1 MSESI
6 NSSSGSN
13 QFYDE
18 FLGLREANV
27 QLRSRI
33 RTKVEEMIEFNKKT
47 TTSKDEL
54 IASITCIGQCID
66 SLESALTKNRVVI
79 HRRVNPPML
88 VSISKDLT
96 NDTLRSNAKLL
107 LDHFKEHTLQYFY
120 NAFFPP
126 VTAPDDE
133 VVHKFTIFR
142 SHLEKC
148 ESLFDRIM
156 M

>member
-47 TTSKDEL
+47 V
-54 IASITCIGQCID
+54 
-66 SLESALTKNRVVI
+66 SL
-79 HRRVNPPML
+79 
-88 VSISKDLT
+88 
-96 NDTLRSNAKLL
+96 
-107 LDHFKEHTLQYFY
+107 
-120 NAFFPP
+120 
-126 VTAPDDE
+126 
-133 VVHKFTIFR
+133 
-142 SHLEKC
+142 
-148 ESLFDRIM
+148 
-156 M
+156 